1 MKKEDERKEAVVLKY
16 GEAANIAPVVKAK
29 GRGKI
34 AENIIREA
42 AKHNIPIHEDAALV
56 ELLGKININETI
68 PEELYKAVA
77 EVLAFIYQIDSVR
90 ERRSSHDQKF

>member
-1 MKKEDERKEAVVLKY
+1 MVLKY
-16 GEAANIAPVVKAK
+16 DEAANIAPVVKAK

-77 EVLAFIYQIDSVR
+77 EVLAFIYQIDRVR
-90 ERRSSHDQKF
+90 ERGK

>member
-16 GEAANIAPVVKAK
+16 DEAANIAPVVKAK

-77 EVLAFIYQIDSVR
+77 EVLAFIYQVDRVR
-90 ERRSSHDQKF
+90 ERGK

>member
-1 MKKEDERKEAVVLKY
+1 MKTEDERKEAVVLKY
-16 GEAANIAPVVKAK
+16 DEAAHIAPVVKAK
-29 GRGKI
+29 GKGKI

-42 AKHNIPIHEDAALV
+42 EKHEIPIHEDAALV

-77 EVLAFIYQIDSVR
+77 EVLAFIYQIDRVR
-90 ERRSSHDQKF
+90 ERGK